1 MNNLVQKFSDFMHYN
16 VRGIGLCLCI
26 AATAFYLSGEKFGSF
41 SMEIIGAPVISILIG
56 MALSLMD
63 ERLSEG
69 PLLTPGIKFVS
80 KKVLQW
86 AVIILGFTLNL
97 GTIASMGAKSLP
109 VIVCTIT
116 TSLVIAFLMMKVLG
130 LDPKV
135 STLIGV
141 GSSICGG
148 SAIAATAPV
157 IDADDKEVAQAIS
170 VIFLFNVLAALIFP
184 TLGHRL
190 GLGTEGFAVFAGT
203 AVNDTSSVTAAA
215 STAEG
220 IYGADGILSAAV
232 TVKLTRTLAII
243 PITLVLAMYRTW
255 KAKKEGGEEGS
266 YSIRKIFPFFI
277 LFFILAACI
286 TTVMSAIGGDSPAE
300 GTLAAL
306 YMNTFVPRMKAISK
320 FFIAMAMAAIGLN
333 TDLEE
338 LVRKGAK
345 PIALGFCCWAGII
358 AASLGVQM
366 ATGLFYSNL
375 C

>member
-1 MNNLVQKFSDFMHYN
+1 MNNLVQKFGDFMHYN

-97 GTIASMGAKSLP
+97 GTIASVGAKSLP

-255 KAKKEGGEEGS
+255 KVKKEGGEEGS

-345 PIALGFCCWAGII
+345 PIALGFCCWVGII

-375 C
+375 